1 MPRSS
6 VLRSMVVGLLA
17 VVLASTGLLA
27 AGPANAVAVPA
38 TPSFSP
44 GIDPYSSYETEN
56 TCSPTP
62 KPGVTAYRD
71 LLIRTYGTRWNN
83 ISRACSASVSGHE
96 EGRALDWGSLA
107 SDATQKAEAA
117 ALFGWLFATDAY
129 GNKHA
134 MARRLGIQYIQYNN
148 MMWRSYNASAGWQPQ
163 MIGGKACSTYGS
175 TYKTTCHRDHI
186 HTSFSWN
193 GAWKRTSFFAGSVVC
208 PTPPT
213 QPAFTATMPV
223 NLTSV
228 PVTPARILNTTS
240 GAGACRLAA
249 KGRLDVKVT
258 GVGGVPATG
267 VGAVA
272 LTVMGYKPSAA
283 TYLSVYPA
291 GTTWNGTSSLNVPAG
306 GTVATTVIVPV
317 GSDGRVSIGNGAAPI
332 DVLVDVSAYFTTA
345 AGSTFSPVSDQTLLD
360 TSTTAIMAAKER
372 RTVQVSG
379 YAGVP
384 AGATGVLVNVTS
396 SGSTSGGY
404 LSVSPAFATSITTSN
419 VNYTA
424 GDSVANRAVVKLA
437 ADGSI
442 QVFASTQS
450 HVRIDVVGWF
460 GSGGQ
465 ALHYNPVLPAKVL
478 DTRNGTGGVGP
489 LTGGV
494 PAQVTVAGLGGIPAN
509 AHSVVGTLT
518 VIRSAV
524 ATDATT
530 WTAGDSRP
538 SVADFSL
545 PAGATREGLVSPE
558 ASTGAKAAV
567 EVESGSADA
576 VLSVLGYFR

>member
-208 PTPPT
+208 PAPPA
-213 QPAFTATMPV
+213 QPAFTAPMPTG
-223 NLTSV
+223 LTAV
-228 PVTPARILNTTS
+228 PITPYRLLDTRT
-240 GAGACRLAA
+240 GANACRLAA
-249 KGRLDVKVT
+249 SGHLDVQVT
-258 GVGGVPATG
+258 GVGGVPATA
-267 VGAVA
+267 VGAVVLNMTGVRPTA
-272 LTVMGYKPSAA
+272 GA
-283 TYLSVYPA
+283 TYLSAFPA
-291 GTTWNGTSSLNVPAG
+291 GTVWSGTSSVNVPKL
-306 GTVATTVIVPV
+306 GTAASLVTVPV
-317 GSDGRVSIGNGAAPI
+317 GSNGKVSIRNAATP
-332 DVLVDVSAYFTTA
+332 VDVVLDLVGYFTTNLAGAPYTPVA
-345 AGSTFSPVSDQTLLD
+345 AQRVLDTRDSEILPADGHLTVPVSGL
-360 TSTTAIMAAKER
+360 
-372 RTVQVSG
+372 
-379 YAGVP
+379 YGVP
-384 AGATGVLVNVTS
+384 ATAQGILVNVTATGAGS
-396 SGSTSGGY
+396 SGY
-404 LSVSPAFATSITTSN
+404 
-419 VNYTA
+419 
-424 GDSVANRAVVKLA
+424 
-437 ADGSI
+437 
-442 QVFASTQS
+442 
-450 HVRIDVVGWF
+450 
-460 GSGGQ
+460 
-465 ALHYNPVLPAKVL
+465 
-478 DTRNGTGGVGP
+478 
-489 LTGGV
+489 
-494 PAQVTVAGLGGIPAN
+494 VTVAPSIVGRPATS
-509 AHSVVGTLT
+509 SVNY
-518 VIRSAV
+518 
-524 ATDATT
+524 
-530 WTAGDSRP
+530 
-538 SVADFSL
+538 
-545 PAGATREGLVSPE
+545 
-558 ASTGAKAAV
+558 
-567 EVESGSADA
+567 GSQ
-576 VLSVLGYFR
+576 